1 MNDKKAVQTPN
12 QIYISYLQITY
23 NCIQMVQMLIYIF
36 TAKNIDS
43 VIDVCVYR

>member
-1 MNDKKAVQTPN
+1 
-12 QIYISYLQITY
+12 
-23 NCIQMVQMLIYIF
+23 MVQMLIYIF